1 MRPTLRCKRDPRS
14 TGLRAT
20 TLLPTPNHGGKMEV
34 MVCTD
39 VVLES
44 PWVGFLGEEWEMLF
58 PAGDKSCCLRACK
71 K

>member
-1 MRPTLRCKRDPRS
+1 
-14 TGLRAT
+14 
-20 TLLPTPNHGGKMEV
+20 LLPTPNHGGKMEV

-58 PAGDKSCCLRACK
+58 PAGDKSCCL
-71 K
+71 